1 VPEANAALDASEL
14 ASSAALLACVERAQA
29 GDRQA
34 FGLLYDQLA
43 PALMAAAERIL
54 RGRRESDDLVHDV
67 FLEAWQ
73 HIREY
78 DPSKARFRTWLLLRL
93 RSRALDLLA
102 RAETRHTRLAHND
115 SEMDSSVSP
124 SQEHAVEQ
132 GALRKAL
139 EGLEEGVRNVLD
151 QTYFEGLNAREI
163 AERTGLP
170 LGTVKSRL
178 ARGLGALGEALGE
191 KGVGLDE

>member
-1 VPEANAALDASEL
+1 VVPPPHLAIEPSEL
-14 ASSAALLACVERAQA
+14 APTEVLVERAQA

-34 FGLLYDQLA
+34 FGVLYDQLA
-43 PALMAAAERIL
+43 PSLTAAAERIL

-73 HIREY
+73 HIRAY
-78 DPSKARFRTWLLLRL
+78 DASKASFRTWLLLRL

-102 RAETRHTRLAHND
+102 RAETRNTRLAQND
-115 SEMDSSVSP
+115 TEIDASVSP
-124 SQEHAVEQ
+124 GQEHAVEQ
-132 GALRKAL
+132 GVVRRALD
-139 EGLEEGVRNVLD
+139 GLEEGVRSVLD

-163 AERTGLP
+163 SERTGLP

-178 ARGLGALGEALGE
+178 ARGLGALSAALGE
-191 KGVGLDE
+191 KGVELDE